1 MQKRIFIILILI
13 MLVIP
18 TTNVLAKSAGA
29 DSFLLLNNCNYMLG
43 SLNDE
48 TSTAYLLQEIFNIF
62 KFAAPV
68 CVLVFSTVDYIKSV
82 VNQNKEDVVKTTG
95 KTAKRLILAAVLFCL
110 PTLITAVFELIGWTG
125 TCGIG

>member
-1 MQKRIFIILILI
+1 MQKRIFIILILV
-13 MLVIP
+13 MLFIP
-18 TTNVLAKSAGA
+18 TTNVFAKSVET
-29 DSFLLLNNCNYMLG
+29 DSLLILDNCNYLLG

-82 VNQNKEDVVKTTG
+82 VNQAKEDVVKTTG
-95 KTAKRLILAAVLFCL
+95 RTAKRLILAAILFCL